1 MGTSER
7 VEGKE
12 IVGHWHL
19 FEARLCSSSLSID
32 PMCLYTLARGLGCPD
47 SGNDDK
53 SVFLFNPTS
62 LPDNGLSSLP
72 TLLFTLQHPEW
83 KILFPLGR

>member
-1 MGTSER
+1 MGTLEW

-19 FEARLCSSSLSID
+19 FEASVCYSSLGVDS
-32 PMCLYTLARGLGCPD
+32 MWLYTLARGLDCPD
-47 SGNDDK
+47 SDNDDNG
-53 SVFLFNPTS
+53 VFLFNPTV
-62 LPDNGLSSLP
+62 PHNRLSSLP
-72 TLLFTLQHPEW
+72 TLFSTLQHPQW